1 MQAER
6 VLRVDCEP
14 RSLVAI
20 DSAKKHLV
28 STQPDGKITRWSLR
42 KGHSDQLRGHMR
54 RATCLAFSPR
64 SDLLCT
70 GSLDHSLRLFN
81 MDGGECIG
89 VLEGHED
96 EVTCA
101 AFDSQGRLVCSG
113 SADKSLKLW
122 RVMDG
127 RSIRA
132 YKGTENP
139 VIWLECAP
147 RSSDAFESR
156 RQGIAPPPTGAGNA

>member
-96 EVTCA
+96 EVTCPICRRPFEVKDLIQIDTSVDA
-101 AFDSQGRLVCSG
+101 A
-113 SADKSLKLW
+113 
-122 RVMDG
+122 
-127 RSIRA
+127 
-132 YKGTENP
+132 
-139 VIWLECAP
+139 
-147 RSSDAFESR
+147 
-156 RQGIAPPPTGAGNA
+156 GALRFGKR